1 MLIVHQIDDFL
12 FTIFPDI
19 MGGGN
24 SLIINTLENY
34 YTYGP
39 VKPKVTIDNDL
50 VTIEIDAPA
59 IVAQQADYRKT
70 IALCEKGKY
79 SDAKPILE
87 KLIEKNPT
95 YSEYHRIMGQI
106 LSDEGDQDE
115 AIGCLID
122 ALRWNS
128 KNGWA
133 LLMMGNIFAKF
144 KNDVPTALKYY
155 DQALVANP
163 NDYIT
168 FTNIGVNL
176 MQKGQI
182 RDAKRYFLESL
193 KINDGFPNTHHAL
206 AMIADS
212 ENDLHVAF
220 DHAIQAIKFSKDNQV
235 LHQHAV
241 KQGFEIAEK
250 ITKRDVSLDI
260 LDGYRNKLAKSGG
273 TEIEIVEDEN
283 IPTAARMEFAE
294 NYKRQN
300 HVVRYK
306 PGYPGAQHLVM
317 HELVHLDF
325 VIEARLKSLNQVFHS
340 TGKHKALFLKQLE
353 PSLVQIRK
361 RGITEEAIS
370 KYLDTLFSA
379 LNHQIYNTPIDLF
392 IEDYLYLEYPRLRPV
407 QFLSLYRMNKDGLKA
422 VFDPTVISNTPKSIL
437 SKVKIY
443 NLVNANQFNALF
455 GIDLAND
462 YKASPAELK
471 QAQQFYSEYLEYS
484 TDREAGEEYELV
496 LNWAEDLQLNAY
508 FELEGETQ
516 FRDRG
521 SMDTF
526 IKKLEEDPLGLE
538 EIDPVKERA
547 MERFLKAHE
556 KTGLNLAVVEFMV
569 EALRY
574 FDEMP
579 KQKILKIASE
589 IALQGSHGYNPDIKD
604 YRIGS
609 IPGKLFSG
617 FQILAYYYVSFA
629 LAMPEVLSQLEIPF
643 DEEYRQARTFYNFG

>member
-1 MLIVHQIDDFL
+1 MQIVHRIDDFL
-12 FTIFPDI
+12 FTIFPEI
-19 MGGGN
+19 TGGGN
-24 SLIINTLENY
+24 SLIINVLEAY

-39 VKPKVTIDNDL
+39 FKPKVTIDNDL

-59 IVAQQADYRKT
+59 IVAQQTDYRKT

-79 SDAKPILE
+79 SEAKPILG

-122 ALRWNS
+122 ALRWDS

-144 KNDVPTALKYY
+144 KNDVLTALKYY

-163 NDYIT
+163 NDFIT

-182 RDAKRYFLESL
+182 PDAKRYFLESL
-193 KINDGFPNTHHAL
+193 KINGAFPNTHHAL

-212 ENDLHVAF
+212 ENDLYVAF
-220 DHAIQAIKFSKDNQV
+220 DHAIQAITLSKDNQV

-250 ITKRDVSLDI
+250 ITKSDVSLDI

-273 TEIEIVEDEN
+273 TAIEIVEDEN
-283 IPTAARMEFAE
+283 IQTAARMEFAE

-340 TGKHKALFLKQLE
+340 TGKHKTLFLKQLE

-370 KYLDTLFSA
+370 KYLDTLFNA

-392 IEDYLYLEYPRLRPV
+392 IEDYLYLEYPLLRPI

-422 VFDPTVISNTPKSIL
+422 VFDPTVINNTPKSIL

-443 NLVNANQFNALF
+443 NLVNALQFNALF
-455 GIDLAND
+455 GIDLVND
-462 YKASPAELK
+462 YKASPTELK

-496 LNWAEDLQLNAY
+496 INWAEDLQLNPY

-516 FRDRG
+516 FRARG

-526 IKKLEEDPLGLE
+526 IKKLEDDPFGLE

-547 MERFLKAHE
+547 MERFLKAQE
-556 KTGLNLAVVEFMV
+556 TSGLNLAVVEFMV

-643 DEEYRQARTFYNFG
+643 DEEYRQAKTFYNFG